1 MSVAGS
7 FCKCCRL
14 KQRKG
19 HTFTPQKDD
28 GSKNKKDYRGMYI
41 CKICGMSFK
50 SLNIHLKK
58 SHKMSLREYT
68 IKFGIQEQFN
78 VLNKGTRDAPKV
90 SSIKRK
96 KWLDKAYENERAF
109 YACNILKRH
118 NPKIK
123 EGKK

>member
-1 MSVAGS
+1 
-7 FCKCCRL
+7 
-14 KQRKG
+14 
-19 HTFTPQKDD
+19 
-28 GSKNKKDYRGMYI
+28 
-41 CKICGMSFK
+41 MSFK